1 MLRPPPSSTL
11 TDTRFP
17 YTTLFRS
24 GGTLRMRPLLIACLA
39 AGLTAGLTGCAATES
54 APESQPGSQPDSQTV
69 KITPLGSHAG
79 EFCAFDRALILE
91 DPDGTRL
98 PYDVGRTVRG
108 AEDPRL
114 GTIDAVLLSP
124 VQEIGGASCRE
135 GVGQSV

>member
-91 DPDGTRL
+91 DPDGTRRSEEHTSEL
-98 PYDVGRTVRG
+98 QSLMRQPY
-108 AEDPRL
+108 
-114 GTIDAVLLSP
+114 AVFCLKKKK
-124 VQEIGGASCRE
+124 
-135 GVGQSV
+135 